1 MKKLKRGSKEFL
13 KSLEIEKSKIAA
25 ITAVLIHVNRGNEN
39 YNQGM
44 KNQNIWAFE
53 HRRKIMGL
61 RGVRE
66 MKNSRTTWR

>member
-1 MKKLKRGSKEFL
+1 MA
-13 KSLEIEKSKIAA
+13 EIEREKIAA
-25 ITAVLIHVNRGNEN
+25 ITALLLHINKGNDN
-39 YNQGM
+39 FNQGR

-66 MKNSRTTWR
+66 INSSRTTWR